1 MTRYRLLTS
10 GAFALVFATT
20 TVSGCKKDTP
30 PEPAVSAE
38 PAAEAAGA
46 EAAKPAAPEGDK
58 AVAAADPH
66 AGATADGARITG
78 PVAKINGVPIAS
90 EEFYAELDKITARGA
105 KIPAERLARIE
116 QNILKRLIEKEL
128 VRQAVEKAGV
138 KVEEAEIDSAYDEY
152 KKRFQTDEQFENYL
166 KHGRVTVESIKARI
180 AEKRA
185 LEKLIESKGNMAVT
199 DEEAKDFYAKNERF
213 YLDKAGVKA
222 SHILV
227 KLPEKATPEQEKA
240 ALDKIKAIEAELK
253 SGKTFEDVATR
264 MSEGP
269 SAPKG
274 GDLGFFGAGQMVKPF
289 EEKAFAMKVGEVS
302 GPVRTRFGF
311 HIIKVVE
318 KREERK
324 KTFEEVKDQIEQSLK
339 NKKFFQERRALLEEL
354 EKEAKIEKFIADP
367 PPAPAGAPEGSDH
380 EDEAPA
386 AAPEPAG
393 GGE

>member
-10 GAFALVFATT
+10 GAFALALATT
-20 TVSGCKKDTP
+20 TVSGCKKDAP
-30 PEPAVSAE
+30 PA
-38 PAAEAAGA
+38 PAAVTSPAAPAAGA
-46 EAAKPAAPEGDK
+46 ETAKPAAPEGEK
-58 AVAAADPH
+58 PAAEADPH
-66 AGATADGARITG
+66 AAEPAAGARITG

-185 LEKLIESKGNMAVT
+185 LEKLIESKGNMTVT
-199 DEEAKDFYAKNERF
+199 EEEAKDFYAKNERF

-253 SGKTFEDVATR
+253 SGKSFEDVATR

-311 HIIKVVE
+311 HIIKVVD

-324 KTFEEVKDQIEQSLK
+324 KPFEEVKDQIEQSLK
-339 NKKFFQERRALLEEL
+339 NKKFFQERRALLETL
-354 EKEAKIEKFIADP
+354 EKEAKIEKFIAEP
-367 PPAPAGAPEGSDH
+367 PPAAAGEHEGGSDH

-386 AAPEPAG
+386 IPAPAG